1 MWQSCRMYIRYWKE
15 IWQSRPGDR
24 HDKLGTA
31 GLDRHSNL
39 QQLGQ
44 SRKSQSPA
52 QQRWNMKIWDW
63 QFREYIINCVVSN
76 LNSTENRIVLSRFP
90 RNRGPEPIKRITM
103 AARVCLAGLSYLQ
116 IFERRGDQMLRDVEN
131 CVLLLQLGD
140 SHSNRDT
147 LDHQAWVKNL
157 KNQTQFRICSI
168 LINWQNLCIKCWWE
182 TTERQTT

>member
-1 MWQSCRMYIRYWKE
+1 M
-15 IWQSRPGDR
+15 WQSRPGDK

-39 QQLGQ
+39 QQPGQ

-63 QFREYIINCVVSN
+63 RFRAYIINCVVSH
-76 LNSTENRIVLSRFP
+76 LNSTQNRIVLSRFP
-90 RNRGPEPIKRITM
+90 RDRGSEPIKRITV

-116 IFERRGDQMLRDVEN
+116 IFERRGGKMLRDVEN
-131 CVLLLQLGD
+131 RVLLLQLGD

-147 LDHQAWVKNL
+147 LDHQAWVMGL
-157 KNQTQFRICSI
+157 ENQTQVRIRSI
-168 LINWQNLCIKCWWE
+168 LINADLCTKE
-182 TTERQTT
+182 N